1 VFITVRDAF
10 LVFVRRFRAV
20 RESEAV
26 CARALKV
33 SLPAPKHVIN
43 TVYLSVVFTSYVSS
57 VCVWDTRAL
66 AQERPGFYI
75 LYIFIYPGYAEL
87 AVSVATEPVMWRS
100 VHNSR
105 CFCWTQVQLTHTHVM
120 DTYVLIFSSIDVFSF
135 ITGSAILVAT
145 LTKKLL
151 IKHNSY

>member
-43 TVYLSVVFTSYVSS
+43 TVYLSVVFSSHVRS
-57 VCVWDTRAL
+57 VCVGYTRSRSGNTRSL
-66 AQERPGFYI
+66 YT
-75 LYIFIYPGYAEL
+75 LYIYIPWIRGT
-87 AVSVATEPVMWRS
+87 S
-100 VHNSR
+100 
-105 CFCWTQVQLTHTHVM
+105 CFCS
-120 DTYVLIFSSIDVFSF
+120 D
-135 ITGSAILVAT
+135 
-145 LTKKLL
+145 
-151 IKHNSY
+151 